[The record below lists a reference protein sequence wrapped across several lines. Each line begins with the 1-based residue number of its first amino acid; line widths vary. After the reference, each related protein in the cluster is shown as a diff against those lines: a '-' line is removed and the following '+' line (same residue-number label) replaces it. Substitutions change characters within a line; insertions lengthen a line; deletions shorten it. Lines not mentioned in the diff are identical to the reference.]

1 MSAPP
6 SDLLVIGGG
15 PAGLRAAE
23 VARAAGARVTLCEGQ
38 RSVGHKFLI
47 AGKGGLNLTHSEP
60 VENFPQRY
68 GAELERWRDLLG
80 EFGPAELQAWAAGL
94 GVETYV
100 GSSGRVFPDGQKAAG
115 LLRAWT
121 NRLRETG
128 VHFQIGGRLMN
139 LARETAGWRADFRS
153 EEGETTLRAGAVV
166 LALGGASW
174 PDTGSDGAWPALLK
188 TLGVAITPW
197 APANCGWNVD
207 WPAALLERA
216 EGLPLKNLTVTA
228 GAEAVSGE
236 LLLTHYGIEGGAVYR
251 LGPIL
256 RAMGDASS
264 LTLDLKPQLTVAAL
278 AQRLAAAPRPEDWA
292 QAIKLSPAARALL
305 ECFPAMPAT
314 ADAFIARV
322 KHFVLPL
329 RGPRPIA
336 EAISS
341 AGGVAWEEIAD
352 TLMLRKLPGLLV
364 AGEMIDWEG
373 PTGGY
378 LLQGC
383 FATGTRAG
391 RCAAEFV
398 VEMANRTSG

>member
-1 MSAPP
+1 MSPTQTQV
-6 SDLLVIGGG
+6 LVIGGG

-23 VARAAGARVTLCEGQ
+23 VARAAGANVTLCEGQ
-38 RSVGHKFLI
+38 RSVGHKFLV
-47 AGKGGLNLTHSEP
+47 AGKGGLNLTHGEP

-68 GAELERWRDLLG
+68 GAEPERWRDLLG

-100 GSSGRVFPDGQKAAG
+100 GSSGRVFPKGQKAAG

-121 NRLRETG
+121 NRLREAG
-128 VHFQIGGRLMN
+128 VHFQIGGRLVN
-139 LARETAGWRADFRS
+139 LVREAEGWRADFR
-153 EEGETTLRAGAVV
+153 GDDGNVCLQAQAVV

-174 PDTGSDGAWPALLK
+174 PETGSDGNWPALLSG
-188 TLGVAITPW
+188 LGVSITPW

-207 WPAALLERA
+207 WPSALLERA

-228 GAEAVSGE
+228 GAQSVSGE
-236 LLLTHYGIEGGAVYR
+236 LLLTRYGIEGGAVYR

-256 RAMGDASS
+256 RAMGNAPS

-278 AQRLAAAPRPEDWA
+278 EERLAAAPRPEDWSK
-292 QAIKLSPAARALL
+292 AIKLSPAATALL
-305 ECFPAMPAT
+305 ECFPALPPT

-322 KHFVLPL
+322 KHFALPL
-329 RGPRPIA
+329 RGPRPMA

-341 AGGVAWEEIAD
+341 AGGVAWSEIAD
-352 TLMLRKLPGLLV
+352 TLMLRKLPGLFV
-364 AGEMIDWEG
+364 AGEMIDWEA

-391 RCAAEFV
+391 RAA
-398 VEMANRTSG
+398 ADWTRL